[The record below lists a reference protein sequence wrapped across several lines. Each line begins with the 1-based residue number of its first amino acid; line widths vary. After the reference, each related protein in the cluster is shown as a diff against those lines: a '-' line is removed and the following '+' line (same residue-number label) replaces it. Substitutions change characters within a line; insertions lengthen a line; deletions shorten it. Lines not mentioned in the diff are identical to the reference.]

1 MSLFDT
7 KVSKKFLSHCKN
19 SNKKK
24 HQSLALTPRCIL
36 NTFTETIL
44 ARVPS
49 VILVI
54 NPNNRIVFSNMAF
67 GKLMG
72 RRNQDYVGKLL
83 DETLTHLE
91 GKWEFIVGELS
102 KPLNSSKNDKTP
114 EFRKNKSN
122 GNYDRD
128 PLNPNA
134 TEGLNFIPPSVV
146 NLKDQ
151 FFSYQIFDAGITES
165 GDQLKGLI
173 LNDLTEEKD
182 FLDRMTQAENISSLK
197 TLAAGISHEISN
209 PLHSILSFSEAIS
222 NEDEL
227 EKIKRYADKIADNSS
242 RLGKVLS
249 DFSGYVQNKEK
260 GTKKEINISEILNT
274 SAKFAMLPYQ
284 ENNIVLEEDF
294 ENLPN
299 FIADPEDLQQIFF
312 NIVNNACQAMKEKG
326 RLKISTNQNNGLL
339 LIKIEDNG
347 SGMPKEILRKVF
359 NPFFTT
365 KMQGEGTGLGLNITQ
380 RLVEKYNG
388 KIEIQSREGQG
399 TEVSVFFPNPSRDK

>member
-1 MSLFDT
+1 MSLLYT
-7 KVSKKFLSHCKN
+7 RVSKKFLSHCKI

-24 HQSLALTPRCIL
+24 LQSLALTPRCIL
-36 NTFTETIL
+36 NTSTETIL
-44 ARVPS
+44 TKVPS

-54 NPNNRIVFSNMAF
+54 DPNNRIVFSNTAF

-72 RRNQDYVGKLL
+72 RRNQDFFGKPL
-83 DETLTHLE
+83 DETLNHLK
-91 GKWEFIVGELS
+91 GKWEFVVGEFS
-102 KPLNSSKNDKTP
+102 KTLNGSKNEKSP

-128 PLNPNA
+128 PLNANS
-134 TEGLNFIPPSVV
+134 TEDLNFIPPSVI

-151 FFSYQIFDAGITES
+151 FFSYQVFDAGVTPN

-209 PLHSILSFSEAIS
+209 PLHSILSFSEAIG
-222 NEDEL
+222 NENEL
-227 EKIKRYADKIADNSS
+227 EKIKRYAKKIADNSS

-260 GTKKEINISEILNT
+260 GIKKEVNITEILNS

-284 ENNIVLEEDF
+284 EKNIALEERF
-294 ENLPN
+294 ESLPN

-312 NIVNNACQAMKEKG
+312 NIINNACQAMKEKG
-326 RLKISTNQNNGLL
+326 RLKISTKQNNGLL
-339 LIKIEDNG
+339 SIKIEDNG
-347 SGMPKEILRKVF
+347 PGMPKEILRKVF

-388 KIEIQSREGQG
+388 KIEIQSREGEG
-399 TEVSVFFPNPSRDK
+399 TEVSVFFPTPLER